1 VSPRLIHPIA
11 RRGTEI
17 IRPGGR
23 FEFLPAELSSTGPT
37 VLTAVLR
44 ATLKAGLEFDSSIFK
59 TPLTQSLGAGVAAQV
74 FVNIAEFSTNITAP
88 TTATNDTKSIE
99 VPTCNLAVVEG
110 YQFALGAAAGATVAI
125 AGKTWGP
132 TPATTIPV
140 FFTTLQS
147 SCVRSAA
154 PTIATALPAK
164 QETSSPPPPQQT
176 TSSSSSSVNLLHK
189 IFGRADAATT
199 TVTVRSTATFT
210 LQSCL
215 SSGMINCPASLQTFS
230 VYTSPTTVVTVIPV
244 ASATLSDAAFFPAA
258 KVSGVSKKA
267 VVDFGKEGN
276 VHEVTGVKGGPPVV
290 YTPPPPPPPPAPP
303 PPPPA
308 STPSG
313 QSGGQATGAGA
324 GANRDDN
331 DVDGGIRSN
340 GQTSGRSNRT
350 VLGLVLGLVLPT
362 VVGLIAGAL

>member
-1 VSPRLIHPIA
+1 MSPRLIHPIS
-11 RRGTEI
+11 RRDTKI
-17 IRPGGR
+17 ISPGGR
-23 FEFLPAELSSTGPT
+23 FEFLPAKLSSNGPT
-37 VLTAVLR
+37 VITAVLR

-99 VPTCNLAVVEG
+99 GPTCDLAVVEG

-140 FFTTLQS
+140 FFTTLAS
-147 SCVRSAA
+147 SCLRSAVA
-154 PTIATALPAK
+154 TVATALPAK
-164 QETSSPPPPQQT
+164 QKTSSPPAPQQT
-176 TSSSSSSVNLLHK
+176 TSFSSSVNLLHK

-199 TVTVRSTATFT
+199 TVTVTSTATFT
-210 LQSCL
+210 IQSCL

-267 VVDFGKEGN
+267 VVDFRKEGN
-276 VHEVTGVKGGPPVV
+276 VHEVNGVKGGPPVV

-303 PPPPA
+303 PPPPPT

-313 QSGGQATGAGA
+313 RSGVHATGAVA
-324 GANRDDN
+324 GANRNDN

-340 GQTSGRSNRT
+340 GETSGTNNRT

-362 VVGLIAGAL
+362 VVGLVVGAL